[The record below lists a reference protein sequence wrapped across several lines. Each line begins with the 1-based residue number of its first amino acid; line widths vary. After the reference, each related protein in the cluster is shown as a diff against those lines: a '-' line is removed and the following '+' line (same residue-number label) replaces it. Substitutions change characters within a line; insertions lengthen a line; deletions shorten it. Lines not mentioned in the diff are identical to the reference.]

1 MPPVG
6 SELDAPV
13 VIQPR
18 GGLADLVEAV
28 QPAVVSIAVET
39 RAAHRRVSMPRFEM
53 PEGAPFRDFFERFFD
68 DQMPHD
74 GEQLPAPRAKS
85 AGSGF
90 IVDPDGYVVTNHHVV
105 KAAESIEVILD
116 DGTRLPA
123 ELRGHDEKTD
133 LALLRVDSDE
143 ELPYV
148 AFGDSDVAR
157 PGDWVVAIGNPFGL
171 GGTVTTGIISARG
184 RDIQSGPYDD
194 YLQIDAPINQG
205 NSGGPLFG
213 LDGKVL
219 GINTAIYSPTGGN
232 VGIGFAIPSTMAQP
246 IIEALKTD
254 GRVERGWLGVQI
266 QSIDEALAEGLGLPD
281 TGGALVA
288 AVNTGS
294 PADRA
299 GIEPGD
305 VIVGFDGRPIESMRE
320 LPRRV
325 AAAAPG
331 TKARVEILREGRS
344 RTLSVELG
352 EVEPTVAEVA
362 EPQAAPA
369 KARLGLKVA
378 PLTDE
383 AASDYGLKPGSDGA
397 LIVEVAPGSPAAR
410 QGLKSGDL
418 ILRAN
423 GKPVKTPADLIK
435 AIAQT
440 GADDKIVLL
449 VNRAGSQWFTAIPV
463 A

>member
-1 MPPVG
+1 
-6 SELDAPV
+6 
-13 VIQPR
+13 
-18 GGLADLVEAV
+18 
-28 QPAVVSIAVET
+28 
-39 RAAHRRVSMPRFEM
+39 
-53 PEGAPFRDFFERFFD
+53 
-68 DQMPHD
+68 
-74 GEQLPAPRAKS
+74 
-85 AGSGF
+85 
-90 IVDPDGYVVTNHHVV
+90 VVTNHHVV
-105 KAAESIEVILD
+105 KGAESIEIVLD
-116 DGTRLPA
+116 DGTRLSA

-133 LALLRVDSDE
+133 LALLKIEADGP
-143 ELPYV
+143 LPYV
-148 AFGDSDVAR
+148 AFGDSDTAR

-232 VGIGFAIPSTMAQP
+232 VGIGFAIPSAMARP

-266 QSIDEALAEGLGLPD
+266 QSIDEALAEGLDLAEAR
-281 TGGALVA
+281 GALVA
-288 AVNTGS
+288 AVTKDS

-305 VIVGFDGRPIESMRE
+305 VIVSFDGKPIDSMRE

-325 AAAAPG
+325 AEVAPG
-331 TKARVEILREGRS
+331 SKARVEILRDGRA
-344 RTLSVELG
+344 RTLKVELG
-352 EVEPTVAEVA
+352 EAARTVAEVVVPESEAA
-362 EPQAAPA
+362 EGS
-369 KARLGLKVA
+369 RLGIKVA
-378 PLTDE
+378 PVSGE
-383 AASDYGLKPGSDGA
+383 AIEKYGLEPGSDGA
-397 LIVEVAPGSPAAR
+397 VIVEVTSGSPAAR
-410 QGLKSGDL
+410 QGLRAGDL
-418 ILRAN
+418 ILRVN
-423 GKPVKTPADLIK
+423 GKPVKTPDDLIK
-435 AIAQT
+435 AVEAS

-449 VNRAGSQWFTAIPV
+449 LNRGGNQWFTAIPV